1 MLKAFTELPK
11 DNSMKELFEFS
22 LAVGNYLNGTTPRGG
37 AWGFK
42 LDNIDKVL
50 TNKPSSFSSKM
61 LKQLITRETY

>member
-42 LDNIDKVL
+42 LDNIDKVFY
-50 TNKPSSFSSKM
+50 K
-61 LKQLITRETY
+61 